1 MNTFSSVSILL
12 KRTKYVYSYIMLT
25 QGKRIIFDFVSKMAR
40 RSKLAYKNTRFVLPR
55 ERRMYIITSTKR
67 V

>member
-1 MNTFSSVSILL
+1 MSVFFN
-12 KRTKYVYSYIMLT
+12 KAQGKT

>member
-1 MNTFSSVSILL
+1 ME
-12 KRTKYVYSYIMLT
+12 
-25 QGKRIIFDFVSKMAR
+25 QGKGIIFGFVSKMAR
-40 RSKLAYKNTRFVLPR
+40 RSKVAYKNTRFVLPR